1 MAAQYKRVLLKLS
14 GEALKGDD
22 TGIDPETTAHIAE
35 RIKEVHEQGVQIA
48 VVVGGGNLF
57 RGGAASKRGMD
68 RVTADHIGMLGTVMN
83 ALALMSA
90 LEHEGVQTRVQTA
103 IHMQAIA
110 EPFIRRRA
118 IRHLEKGRVVIFG
131 CGTGHPYF
139 TTDTTAALRATEI
152 EAEVI
157 LKATKVD
164 GVYCKD
170 PKKYDD
176 AERFDSLTF
185 MEALERRLEVMDST
199 AFSMCL
205 DNNLPIIVFD
215 FNDPHS
221 LLKVVN
227 GDTTAGTLVHA

>member
-1 MAAQYKRVLLKLS
+1 MPARYKRVLLKLS

-35 RIKEVHEQGVQIA
+35 RIKEVHEQGVQVA

-57 RGGAASKRGMD
+57 RGGPASKRGMD

-83 ALALMSA
+83 ALALQVA
-90 LEHEGVQTRVQTA
+90 LEHEGVQTRVQSA

-118 IRHLEKGRVVIFG
+118 IRHLEKNRVVIFG

-170 PKKYDD
+170 PNKYDD
-176 AERFDSLTF
+176 AERYDSLTF

-205 DNNLPIIVFD
+205 DNNLPIVVFD

-221 LLKVVN
+221 LLRVVN
-227 GDTTAGTLVHA
+227 GDTKAGTLVHA